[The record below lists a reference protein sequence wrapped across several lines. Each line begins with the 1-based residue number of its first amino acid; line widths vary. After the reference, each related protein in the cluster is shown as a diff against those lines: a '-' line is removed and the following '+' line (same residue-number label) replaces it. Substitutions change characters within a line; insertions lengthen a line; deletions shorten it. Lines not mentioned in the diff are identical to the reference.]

1 MNVSSAAAAASS
13 ANLASVQGQASLM
26 VFKKAVDLQEANAL
40 QLLQTIPQP
49 APLNPAATVG
59 GRIDTYA

>member
-26 VFKKAVDLQEANAL
+26 VFKKAIDLQESSAL
-40 QLLQTIPQP
+40 QLLQAIPQP
-49 APLNPAATVG
+49 AALNPAASVG